1 MPAAAKAPGRAAPPI
16 RLLIVDDH
24 DILRYG
30 LRSLLRQNGDV
41 EVVGEADSVA
51 DSIEKARALVP
62 DVILMDARLPDGS
75 GIDACREILSANPAV
90 RVLFFSAYSD
100 EQTVLMT
107 MLAGAHGHVSKEV
120 DLAIVVDAIRSVAGG
135 ATVIEEVMRVEILS
149 LLESAPHL
157 ATAPATAAQALSPQE
172 ERVMGLVVAGKTNR
186 EIAAALGLSEKTVKN
201 YLYNAFQK
209 LGVGR
214 RAQAA
219 SLFDIK
225 RLHARRGRL
234 AGARGVNT
242 GKPKIGVP

>member
-1 MPAAAKAPGRAAPPI
+1 MPTARSASRKGPI

-30 LRSLLRQNGDV
+30 LRALLRKNEQV

-51 DSIEKARALVP
+51 ESLEKARTLGP

-75 GIDACREILSANPAV
+75 GIDACREILSIDSNV
-90 RVLFFSAYSD
+90 RVLFFSAHSD

-107 MLAGAHGHVSKEV
+107 LLAGAHGHVSKDV
-120 DLAIVVDAIRSVAGG
+120 DLAVLVDAIRTVAKGG
-135 ATVIEEVMRVEILS
+135 SVIEESVRAEVLALLDAPTRVS
-149 LLESAPHL
+149 PKLEPL
-157 ATAPATAAQALSPQE
+157 ALSRQE
-172 ERVMGLVVAGKTNR
+172 DRVMELVVAGKTNK
-186 EIAAALGLSEKTVKN
+186 EIAAALSLSEKTVKN

-225 RLHARRGRL
+225 RLQRAREAHL
-234 AGARGVNT
+234 AGKKDA
-242 GKPKIGVP
+242 

>member
-1 MPAAAKAPGRAAPPI
+1 MPTDRSASRKGPI

-30 LRSLLRQNGDV
+30 LRALLRKNEQV

-51 DSIEKARALVP
+51 ESLEKARTLGP

-75 GIDACREILSANPAV
+75 GIDACREILSIDSNV
-90 RVLFFSAYSD
+90 RVLFFSAHSD

-107 MLAGAHGHVSKEV
+107 LLAGAHGHVSKDV
-120 DLAIVVDAIRSVAGG
+120 DLAVLVDAIRTVAKGG
-135 ATVIEEVMRVEILS
+135 SVIEESVRAEVLALLDAPTRVS
-149 LLESAPHL
+149 PKLEPL
-157 ATAPATAAQALSPQE
+157 ALSRQE
-172 ERVMGLVVAGKTNR
+172 DRVMELVVAGKTNK
-186 EIAAALGLSEKTVKN
+186 EIAAALSLSEKTVKN

-225 RLHARRGRL
+225 RLQRAREAHL
-234 AGARGVNT
+234 AGKKDA
-242 GKPKIGVP
+242 